1 MATRRRIALTLLVL
15 PMAVCAQDWVP
26 YANSEKGDKGS
37 LDRATLV
44 INGPVRKIWTMLERA
59 EPVTF
64 KGEPLKTWMAL
75 VEVHCDERKHRS
87 LQEAGYDPD
96 GAMIYEA
103 RFEGPARPIGAGTMG
118 QIRLEAICGLR

>member
-1 MATRRRIALTLLVL
+1 
-15 PMAVCAQDWVP
+15 
-26 YANSEKGDKGS
+26 
-37 LDRATLV
+37 
-44 INGPVRKIWTMLERA
+44 
-59 EPVTF
+59 
-64 KGEPLKTWMAL
+64 MAL